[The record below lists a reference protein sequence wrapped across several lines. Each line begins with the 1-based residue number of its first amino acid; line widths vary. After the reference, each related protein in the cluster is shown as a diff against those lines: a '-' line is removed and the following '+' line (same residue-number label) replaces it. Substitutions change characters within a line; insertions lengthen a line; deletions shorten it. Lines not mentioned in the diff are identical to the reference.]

1 MGRNMDGFIRKGDT
15 FFENM
20 REKKQSNQNTWNNAR
35 FVLADI
41 PLERREVNKVLPLG
55 MWTGPEPK
63 ATLFICHY
71 PEVSYPIFP
80 YHEAAMLVHVRTP
93 MGKGLHCCWMIV
105 DDDTALILGREML
118 GYPKKMGIFE
128 FHESG
133 NDIQAAVSRRG
144 TRVIEI
150 RARGG
155 DPQDPVPPVFN
166 HKTFNTGAMGQFLA
180 INPVWMFR
188 PREVIRES
196 HSADIQ
202 LTLNESVFDPLARLA
217 AGEPSNGR
225 IVVMDIP
232 GDSPYMLPVGISG
245 PVLFNRTFNMRFR

>member
-1 MGRNMDGFIRKGDT
+1 MDGFIKKGET

-55 MWTGPEPK
+55 MWTGPEPM

-80 YHEAAMLVHVRTP
+80 YHEAAMLVHVHTP

-133 NDIQAAVSRRG
+133 NDIHAAVSRRG
-144 TRVIEI
+144 IRVIEI

-155 DPQDPVPPVFN
+155 GSPGPRPPGVQPQDLQHGSHGPVPCNQPGMDVP
-166 HKTFNTGAMGQFLA
+166 A
-180 INPVWMFR
+180 
-188 PREVIRES
+188 PRGHPRIAQCGYSAYPERIR
-196 HSADIQ
+196 
-202 LTLNESVFDPLARLA
+202 F
-217 AGEPSNGR
+217 
-225 IVVMDIP
+225 
-232 GDSPYMLPVGISG
+232 
-245 PVLFNRTFNMRFR
+245 